1 MAKQI
6 MRKTTLERSELYT
19 FCDGLPAPVMAVA
32 CAPGTVLQADGL
44 VAV

>member
-19 FCDGLPAPVMAVA
+19 FCDELQAPVMAVA
-32 CAPGTVLQADGL
+32 CAPGTVLQADG
-44 VAV
+44 VVGV